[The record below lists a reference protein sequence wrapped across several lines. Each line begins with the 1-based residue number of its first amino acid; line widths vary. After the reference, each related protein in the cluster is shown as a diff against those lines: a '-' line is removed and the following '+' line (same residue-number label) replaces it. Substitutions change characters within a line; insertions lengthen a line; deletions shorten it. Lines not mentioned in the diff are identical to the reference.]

1 MVAALPA
8 RERRDRQP
16 TVRFTPTVSQVKK
29 RECTSKAPSKYA
41 IAFAPHRFAM
51 PTCTVREQ
59 RSESRLCIAQIT
71 HNPWLHSPSIRT
83 CRSHRTHAYT
93 AIPFSSRA
101 DLPPLTHETSRMY
114 CPRRLPKGYWKVHGR
129 WAHGPRPTSS
139 CRSFDTGLKQ
149 VIRYT
154 FCPRTAPS
162 ACVPCPREPA
172 PRLIFVPSWLLS
184 SQLLSRAHAE
194 QSATAGRRPSVAQ
207 AGIIILFEFRAL
219 ATA

>member
-1 MVAALPA
+1 M
-8 RERRDRQP
+8 
-16 TVRFTPTVSQVKK
+16 
-29 RECTSKAPSKYA
+29 
-41 IAFAPHRFAM
+41 I
-51 PTCTVREQ
+51 
-59 RSESRLCIAQIT
+59 
-71 HNPWLHSPSIRT
+71 
-83 CRSHRTHAYT
+83 
-93 AIPFSSRA
+93 
-101 DLPPLTHETSRMY
+101 
-114 CPRRLPKGYWKVHGR
+114 GR

-219 ATA
+219 ATASRRIGGDAAGSRPIGRWMPIVATDLWSAVAIGECVRRGAASAAPTKHLPRAGRRATRRQLLARRRQLSAAAVDGTGDSSGDV